1 MNIEYIDEDTFILK
15 LNESDG
21 YSHHMLEYDKTIL
34 RLINKKYVSYDKEGY
49 IIYLEYTFEILNN
62 KPTKIKIKFD
72 FDKNNV
78 EYVNINNANCYCLI
92 L

>member
-1 MNIEYIDEDTFILK
+1 MDIQYIDDDFFILK

-21 YSHHMLEYDKTIL
+21 YTHHMLEYDKNIL
-34 RLINKKYVSYDKEGY
+34 RLLNKQYVSQDKEGY
-49 IIYLEYTFEILNN
+49 IIHLEYTFEILNN

-78 EYVNINNANCYCLI
+78 EYININSKNCYCLI